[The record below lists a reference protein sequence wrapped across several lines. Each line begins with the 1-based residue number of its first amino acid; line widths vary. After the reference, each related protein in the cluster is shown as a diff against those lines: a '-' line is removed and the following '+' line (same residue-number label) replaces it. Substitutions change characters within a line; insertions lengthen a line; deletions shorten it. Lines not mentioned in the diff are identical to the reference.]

1 MSDEGPTAGSGVVL
15 VHGIGE
21 SGSTAEQLV
30 QQWLPALQTGLRT
43 AGADELADQLVAGP
57 GRLGVQ
63 MAYYADVF
71 APYEAANAIALATD
85 PDLTEAI
92 GQLTQQWLETAA
104 ARSSDPADRTAAADT
119 LAFGATEESLWDR
132 LRILSDALND
142 LHFFRPGVVSAASFV
157 DHALREAAL
166 YSAHAQVKTVV
177 QQRIRGAIKPTTRVV
192 VAHSLGS
199 VAAYEVLQEIDQ
211 SIVLLTLGS
220 PLGMSTVFYERLTV
234 QPPHVPACLT
244 AWTNLADPDDLIA
257 THLDLAPY
265 FPPAPGRTVRCISQ
279 QVDNGSDPHDPVRY
293 LAHTQTGQAVAEALC
308 TQQA

>member
-1 MSDEGPTAGSGVVL
+1 MSDEGVTDGSAVVL

-21 SGSTAEQLV
+21 SGSTGQQLA
-30 QQWLPALQTGLRT
+30 QLWLPAAQTGLRA
-43 AGADELADQLVAGP
+43 AGAGDLADQLTIGP
-57 GRLGVQ
+57 GRRGVE

-71 APYEAANAIALATD
+71 APYESAHAMALATD
-85 PDLTEAI
+85 PDLTEPVA
-92 GQLTQQWLETAA
+92 QLTQQWLETAA
-104 ARSSDPADRTAAADT
+104 ERSSNPADRETAEDA

-142 LHFFRPGVVSAASFV
+142 LHFFRPGVVEAASFV

-166 YSAHAQVKTVV
+166 YSANAQVKAAV
-177 QQRIRGAIKPTTRVV
+177 QQRVRAAIGPLTEIV

-211 SIVLLTLGS
+211 PVALLTLGS

-234 QPPHVPACLT
+234 QPPHVPPTVT

-265 FPPAPGRTVRCISQ
+265 FPGTQVTCVSH
-279 QVDNGSDPHDPVRY
+279 QVDNGLDPHDPVRY
-293 LAHTQTGQAVAEALC
+293 LQHAEAGRAIAAGVVSSPS
-308 TQQA
+308 QP

>member
-1 MSDEGPTAGSGVVL
+1 MSDEGVSGGSAIVL

-21 SGSTAEQLV
+21 SGTTGQLLA
-30 QQWLPALQTGLRT
+30 QEWLPGLQSGLRA
-43 AGADELADQLVAGP
+43 AGAGDLANQLTVGP
-57 GRLGVQ
+57 GSRGVR

-71 APYEAANAIALATD
+71 APYESAHAMALATD
-85 PDLTEAI
+85 PDLTEPVA
-92 GQLTQQWLETAA
+92 QLTQQWLETAA
-104 ARSSDPADRTAAADT
+104 ERSSNPADRETAADA

-142 LHFFRPGVVSAASFV
+142 LHFFRPGVVGAATIA

-166 YSAHAQVKTVV
+166 YSANAQVKTAV
-177 QQRIRGAIKPTTRVV
+177 QQRIRAAIDPLTKIV

-199 VAAYEVLQEIDQ
+199 VAAYEVLQEIEQ
-211 SIVLLTLGS
+211 PVALLTLGS

-234 QPPHVPACLT
+234 QPPHVPESLT

-265 FPPAPGRTVRCISQ
+265 FPGTHVACVSH
-279 QVDNGSDPHDPVRY
+279 QVDNGADPHDPVRY
-293 LAHTQTGQAVAEALC
+293 LQHGEAGEAIAAAAVAP
-308 TQQA
+308 QQA

>member
-1 MSDEGPTAGSGVVL
+1 MSDDGPTAGSGVVL

-71 APYEAANAIALATD
+71 APYEAANAMALATD

-104 ARSSDPADRTAAADT
+104 TRSSDPADRTAAQDA

-142 LHFFRPGVVSAASFV
+142 LHFFRPGVVSAAGFV

-166 YSAHAQVKTVV
+166 YSANAQVKTAV
-177 QQRIRGAIKPTTRVV
+177 QQRIRAAVTPTTRVV

-211 SIVLLTLGS
+211 PIVLLTLGS

-234 QPPHVPACLT
+234 QPPHVPACVT

-265 FPPAPGRTVRCISQ
+265 FPPAPGRTVQCISHQ
-279 QVDNGSDPHDPVRY
+279 IDNGADPHDPVRY
-293 LAHTQTGQAVAEALC
+293 LEHRQAGAAVGAALTGP
-308 TQQA
+308 